1 MSKRVHSRTAAG
13 IMQGSVF
20 GRSRHLSTNSGKSEK
35 NAGDCNGGKT
45 TTTTNNNNNKRYLIF
60 QVYTFI
66 HASMHAYTHIR
77 LYLLLIP
84 IYVYMYIYIS
94 KLYTCRCRSC
104 SSDLWAPGLHAR
116 SLRSPGPPPARFGPL
131 IKEYTL

>member
-45 TTTTNNNNNKRYLIF
+45 TTTTNNNKRYLIF

-66 HASMHAYTHIR
+66 HTCIHACIYTHTFVFTSYTYIR
-77 LYLLLIP
+77 
-84 IYVYMYIYIS
+84 IYVYIYIS